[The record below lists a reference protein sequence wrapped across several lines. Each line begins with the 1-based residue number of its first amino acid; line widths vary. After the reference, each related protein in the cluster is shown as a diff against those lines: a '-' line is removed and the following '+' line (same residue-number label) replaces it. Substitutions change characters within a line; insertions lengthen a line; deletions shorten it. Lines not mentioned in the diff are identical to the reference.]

1 MSRPLRIQYPGAWYH
16 VMNRARRGHDLY
28 PDRAHMVAFLNL
40 LKETADMFNLKVS
53 SYCLMSTHY
62 HLLVQT
68 PDGNLSRCMR
78 HLNGIY
84 TQRFNVVNK
93 CDGTLFRGRYKS
105 ILVDADS
112 YLLELVR
119 YIHRNPLRA
128 GIAKKPDQYVWS
140 SHLGYLSDDQE
151 WEWLHKEF
159 VLGMLGKYRAV
170 RIKKYR
176 QFVEKQDAEQLLS
189 FFEKTNLPSLLGSN
203 KFVEWAKAKFFEGSI
218 HKDVPQSKILAPDR
232 PTIINAVCGFYKAD
246 EKDIAA
252 VRRGVQNEPRDVAI
266 YLLRTICGEPLMRI
280 GQAFGMT
287 QYSSVSSAIER
298 IKKKRQNDSRFQK
311 RLKEVIESVNKG
323 QT

>member
-1 MSRPLRIQYPGAWYH
+1 
-16 VMNRARRGHDLY
+16 
-28 PDRAHMVAFLNL
+28 MVAFLDL

-53 SYCLMSTHY
+53 AYCLMSTHY

-151 WEWLHKEF
+151 WEWLHKDF
-159 VLGMLGKYRAV
+159 VLGMLEKYKAV

-176 QFVEKQDAEQLLS
+176 QFVEEQDAEQLLS

-232 PTIINAVCGFYKAD
+232 PTIIKAVCGFYNAA

-287 QYSSVSSAIER
+287 QYSSVSSAVER

>member
-1 MSRPLRIQYPGAWYH
+1 
-16 VMNRARRGHDLY
+16 
-28 PDRAHMVAFLNL
+28 
-40 LKETADMFNLKVS
+40 
-53 SYCLMSTHY
+53 
-62 HLLVQT
+62 
-68 PDGNLSRCMR
+68 MR

-151 WEWLHKEF
+151 WEWLHKDF
-159 VLGMLGKYRAV
+159 VLGMLEKYKAV

-232 PTIINAVCGFYKAD
+232 PTIIKAVCGFYNAA

-287 QYSSVSSAIER
+287 QYSSVSSAVER

>member
-16 VMNRARRGHDLY
+16 VMNRARRGQDLY
-28 PDRAHMVAFLNL
+28 PDRAHMAAFLDL
-40 LKETADMFNLKVS
+40 LKETVDMFNLKVS
-53 SYCLMSTHY
+53 SYCLMPTHY

-84 TQRFNVVNK
+84 TQRLNVLNK
-93 CDGTLFRGRYKS
+93 CDDTLFRGRYKW

-128 GIAKKPDQYVWS
+128 GIIKDLNQYVWS
-140 SHLGYLSDDQE
+140 SHCGYLSDDQD

-159 VLGMLGKYRAV
+159 VLGMLAKNRTV
-170 RIKKYR
+170 QIKKYR

-189 FFEKTNLPSLLGSN
+189 FLEKTNVPSLLGGN
-203 KFVEWAKAKFFEGSI
+203 KFVEWAKSKFLEGNVQ
-218 HKDVPQSKILAPDR
+218 KDLPQSKILAPDG
-232 PTIINAVCGFYKAD
+232 PIIINAVCGFYKAE
-246 EKDIAA
+246 EKDIIA
-252 VRRGVQNEPRDVAI
+252 VRRGIQNEPRDVAI
-266 YLLRTICGEPLMRI
+266 YLLRTMCGKPLMQI
-280 GQAFGMT
+280 GQEFGIT
-287 QYSSVSSAIER
+287 QYSSVSSAVER
-298 IKKKRQNDSRFQK
+298 IKKKRQNESRFK
-311 RLKEVIESVNKG
+311 ERLKKVIESVEKG

>member
-1 MSRPLRIQYPGAWYH
+1 
-16 VMNRARRGHDLY
+16 
-28 PDRAHMVAFLNL
+28 MVAFLDL

-53 SYCLMSTHY
+53 AYCLMSTHY

-151 WEWLHKEF
+151 WEWLHKDF
-159 VLGMLGKYRAV
+159 VLGMLEKYKAV

-232 PTIINAVCGFYKAD
+232 PTIIKAVCGFYNAA

-287 QYSSVSSAIER
+287 QYSSVSSAVER